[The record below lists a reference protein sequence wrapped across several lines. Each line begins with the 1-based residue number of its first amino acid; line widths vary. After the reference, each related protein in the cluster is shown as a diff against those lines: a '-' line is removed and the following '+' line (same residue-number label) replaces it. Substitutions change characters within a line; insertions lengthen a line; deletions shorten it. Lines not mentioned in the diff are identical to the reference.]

1 MASST
6 TQGDA
11 STDYWPLHIAR
22 SDGQS
27 WDGFPGNSHALSPDD
42 DQDVTQL
49 ERWEV
54 IIGGHLQN
62 QAGPRDDKRQY
73 KLAGFP
79 RGYELRSVHRNN
91 DSRDYYLYG
100 HPTSSKATYRTP
112 GEFALHALWLI
123 SDSTD
128 VSQCPC
134 DLCSKYKPVRAVNQP
149 PAAAAAT
156 SLPSSAAAAAAPAP
170 APASAPRPAA
180 VPQPS
185 ASVSRSATM
194 TTTQQM
200 SQQQMPQQQMSQPQ
214 MPQQPPPPPGTTSWT
229 NVFRVGE
236 LVWYKHMAWR
246 LGVVIDITPKPG
258 TVAHPGASDSSYHFT
273 LAPLGHAQLEQPT
286 LIKDC
291 QSMRP
296 FLTFSV
302 PNAGMD
308 ELRDKTFDMVNW
320 SALTARL
327 TLEPDPAKRE
337 VDRQV
342 LGLEASKMGARA
354 INDAFSTFDL
364 LAQGTSPDGAVR
376 IQHYGGL
383 YLGAELIRVG
393 DPIRVT
399 VPQPDST
406 APPLPADANPVM
418 LISEIQILTAIS
430 PPGGAPAR
438 GATVHFRG
446 NLYRTVRSHTT
457 HPLPQGA
464 VPADSLPPAFAEE
477 LALRNAIERDKTM
490 RWSWALVSAAAGPV
504 RCAEPDVQGRFYVT
518 DKLMSV
524 IDPGKLQEWV
534 QRGVLEEAPAYLNNR
549 THSGSGQF
557 AGRRMGR
564 RAMLSEA
571 VGVEFRVPLGM
582 VEN

>member
-1 MASST
+1 MWWQPDTMASST
-6 TQGDA
+6 TQGDT

-27 WDGFPGNSHALSPDD
+27 WVVPDIPTNTAALNLDD

-79 RGYELRSVHRNN
+79 RGYELRSIQRKD

-100 HPTSSKATYRTP
+100 HPTSGKATYRTP

-123 SDSTD
+123 SDSID
-128 VSQCPC
+128 SNHCPC
-134 DLCSKYKPVRAVNQP
+134 DLCSKHKPARAVSQAP
-149 PAAAAAT
+149 VAVAT
-156 SLPSSAAAAAAPAP
+156 PLPSSAAPAAAAPVAAAPAP
-170 APASAPRPAA
+170 RPAAIPQPSAPAPRPA
-180 VPQPS
+180 
-185 ASVSRSATM
+185 
-194 TTTQQM
+194 TTTVTQQI
-200 SQQQMPQQQMSQPQ
+200 PQQQQPQ
-214 MPQQPPPPPGTTSWT
+214 LQSPPPGTTSWT

-246 LGVVIDITPKPG
+246 LGVVLDITPKPG
-258 TVAHPGASDSSYHFT
+258 TSAHPGASDSSYHFT
-273 LAPLGHAQLEQPT
+273 LAPLGHAQLEQAS

-320 SALTARL
+320 SAMTARL
-327 TLEPDPAKRE
+327 AHEPDPSKRE

-364 LAQGTSPDGAVR
+364 LAQGTSPDGAFR

-383 YLGAELIRVG
+383 YLGAEMIRLG

-399 VPQPDST
+399 VPQPDPAT

-430 PPGGAPAR
+430 PPGGAAAR
-438 GATVHFRG
+438 AATVHFRG

-490 RWSWALVSAAAGPV
+490 RWSWALVSPSGPA

-524 IDPGKLQEWV
+524 IDPPKLQEWV

-557 AGRRMGR
+557 TGRRMGR
-564 RAMLSEA
+564 KAMLSEA
-571 VGVEFRVPLGM
+571 VGVEFRVPPGI